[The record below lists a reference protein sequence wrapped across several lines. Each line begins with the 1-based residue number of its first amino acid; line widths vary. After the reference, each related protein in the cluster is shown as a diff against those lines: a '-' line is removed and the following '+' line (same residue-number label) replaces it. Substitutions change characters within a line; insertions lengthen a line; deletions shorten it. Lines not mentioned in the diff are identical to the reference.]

1 MAGWVVALFL
11 VTQATHGLGA
21 NAADTLFFSRFG
33 VEHLPSMIVFAGV
46 AVMLMVLA
54 HTAGLASLG
63 ERSWLPIVT
72 AASAVWVL
80 GEWLGVLSEARI
92 VYAAVWISTQ
102 GIIMLTF
109 TMMWNAAGAAVTTR
123 QAKRLFPLF
132 ATAGV
137 VGGTVGNL
145 ATGPIAALFGTESLL
160 LAQAVLLL
168 VSTHLVV
175 RVRDFVSS
183 AKDGSDGPTVAETL
197 GRALRSVRGSRL
209 MLLAAVVAF
218 LTWALFYLV
227 VFAFS
232 ESVAASFESESAM
245 AGFLG
250 LFASIV
256 TATTFVVSLV
266 VAKRLFSRI
275 GIILSLL
282 LLPVV
287 YAAGFAVWLAD
298 FSLAT
303 AALVRGLQWV
313 TLNAIGATAF
323 TALFNVL
330 TGSRRSQVVAF
341 MTAVPAQLG
350 TIAGG
355 LFLIASRGISDT
367 ARFTLGFVVALATIG
382 VVAAMRPA
390 YIEAVV
396 DAVRKGLTGV
406 FNAPTPGLAALTDRE
421 AVLVLQRRLS
431 AEQPGERAFALS
443 TLASL
448 PDRDAVGDVST
459 YLSDPSPEVRA
470 AAFDA
475 VCALDPAGFDRHG
488 ARALEDPSPEM
499 RIRGLRYA
507 SDSGATEAAF
517 MALED
522 SDPFVRAVAAVSAV
536 GEAAETVAREIA
548 GGADP
553 EGKRALLDEM
563 LRLNRRP
570 IDVGPLLTDP
580 DARVRELAVRV
591 SALGELD
598 AHTLRQRL
606 DDRSRRVRQ
615 VAAKALSTTDR
626 GRQLLVDVLQ
636 SGTVNETDAALE
648 ALIPFDE
655 LDDDLADWALGE
667 AKRAAHLDRLGR
679 DLADSS
685 DTATGAF
692 LGRVLFERV
701 ARLEEWVLMA
711 MTTRDTLETMA
722 LVRRGMRSTVIETQ
736 AEAMEALETLGDRRV
751 LGVLMPLVESA
762 HASPGLE
769 AREALRVLTTDF
781 DPWLRALSMRCLA
794 EQIESD
800 LGHLFTT
807 AGADSSDLVREIV
820 PTLSVMPDERS
831 DVLGIVD
838 RVLALQGVAM
848 FSDLDPEDLELLAR
862 SATETVFE
870 AGEPIY
876 GEGVKGDEALIIVDG
891 SAHVTVERDGQVID
905 INTYGAGDTVGELA
919 LLRSG
924 VRSADVTAGDEGVHG
939 LVITK
944 EDLVSFL
951 EERPSVALGM
961 LATLA
966 ERLVQET

>member
-33 VEHLPSMIVFAGV
+33 VEHLPWMIVLAGV
-46 AVMLMVLA
+46 AVMLMVLS

-80 GEWLGVLSEARI
+80 GEWLGVLSEARF

-145 ATGPIAALFGTESLL
+145 VTGPIAAIFGTESLL

-168 VSTHLVV
+168 VSTFLVV
-175 RVRDFVSS
+175 RVRDFVSRPEVES
-183 AKDGSDGPTVAETL
+183 DGSTVVE
-197 GRALRSVRGSRL
+197 ALKSAMRSVRGSRL
-209 MLLAAVVAF
+209 MLLAAVVAL

-232 ESVAASFESESAM
+232 ESVAASFQSESAM

-256 TATTFVVSLV
+256 TATTFLVSLV
-266 VAKRLFSRI
+266 VAKRMFARI

-303 AALVRGLQWV
+303 AALVRGIQWV

-330 TGSRRSQVVAF
+330 TGSRRAQVVAF

-355 LFLIASRGISDT
+355 LLLIASRGISDT
-367 ARFTLGFVVALATIG
+367 ARFTLGLVLSLATIG

-406 FNAPTPGLAALTDRE
+406 FNAPTTGLGALTDRD

-431 AEQPGERAFALS
+431 AERPGERAFALA

-448 PDRDAVGDVST
+448 PEREMVGDVST

-475 VCALDPAGFDRHG
+475 VCALDPSGFERHG
-488 ARALEDPSPEM
+488 VMALEDPSPEM
-499 RIRGLRYA
+499 RVRGLRYA
-507 SDSGATEAAF
+507 FDSGSTEAAL
-517 MALED
+517 MALQD
-522 SDPFVRAVAAVSAV
+522 PDPFVRAVAAVSAE
-536 GEAAETVAREIA
+536 GEAGETVAREIA
-548 GGADP
+548 GGTDP
-553 EGKRALLDEM
+553 EAKKALLAEM

-570 IDVGPLLTDP
+570 IDVGQLLEDS
-580 DARVRELAVRV
+580 DAGVRELAVRV

-598 AHTLRQRL
+598 ANALRQRL
-606 DDRSRRVRQ
+606 DDRSRRVRR
-615 VAAKALSTTDR
+615 ASAEALSTTDR

-648 ALIPFDE
+648 ALVPFDE
-655 LDDDLADWALGE
+655 LDGELADWAMGE

-679 DLADSS
+679 ALADAA
-685 DTATGAF
+685 DTVTGAF
-692 LGRVLFERV
+692 LKRVLFERV
-701 ARLEEWVLMA
+701 GRLEEWVLMA

-722 LVRRGMRSTVIETQ
+722 LVRKGLRSTDIETQ
-736 AEAMEALETLGDRRV
+736 AEAMEALETVGDRRV
-751 LGVLMPLVESA
+751 LGVLMPLIESA
-762 HASPGLE
+762 HGSPDLD
-769 AREALRVLTTDF
+769 ARGALRVLTTDF
-781 DPWLRALSMRCLA
+781 DPWLRALSTRCLA

-800 LGHLFTT
+800 LTDLSTT

-820 PTLSVMPDERS
+820 PTLSVMSDERS

-848 FSDLDPEDLELLAR
+848 FSDLDPEDLELLAG
-862 SATETVFE
+862 SATETLFE
-870 AGEPIY
+870 PREPIY
-876 GEGVKGDEALIIVDG
+876 REGVEGDEALVIVDG

-919 LLRSG
+919 LLRAG

-944 EDLVSFL
+944 EDLLSFL
-951 EERPSVALGM
+951 EERPSVAIGM
-961 LATLA
+961 LTTLA
-966 ERLVQET
+966 ERLVEET